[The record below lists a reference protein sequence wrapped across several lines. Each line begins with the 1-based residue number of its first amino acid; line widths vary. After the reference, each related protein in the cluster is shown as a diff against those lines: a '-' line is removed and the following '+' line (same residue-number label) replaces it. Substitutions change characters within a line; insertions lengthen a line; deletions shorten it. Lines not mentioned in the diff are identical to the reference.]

1 MDRTLLAERNVGI
14 GLGKWGSLRDG
25 AGRGSRVEKG
35 GALEGTATIPTPQM
49 SKVVG
54 KWSVYCVIHLACNS
68 FFLEGATASRMH
80 RKSIKSSAWR
90 KSLS

>member
-35 GALEGTATIPTPQM
+35 GALEVHLYEPQRYQPL
-49 SKVVG
+49 K
-54 KWSVYCVIHLACNS
+54 
-68 FFLEGATASRMH
+68 
-80 RKSIKSSAWR
+80 
-90 KSLS
+90 